1 MTTDQSSHTR
11 EPVPAT
17 RRIVVLYTIRLHNI
31 KEELFMDMKQMIPG
45 MDITYEEFITAYR
58 AADPETRR
66 EIERLLG
73 LEE

>member
-1 MTTDQSSHTR
+1 MTTGQSRHTR
-11 EPVPAT
+11 EPIPAT
-17 RRIVVLYTIRLHNI
+17 GRIVVLYTIRLHNI